1 MIKRP
6 LNPRF
11 SAAVR
16 EGRKFTTIRDNP
28 WPVGVPIMFYNWSGT
43 AYRSQQIDVCP
54 VIVLGFWPIQ
64 ITRMKDGVMRYDF
77 GMENSKPLHETEGF
91 ESREKLDDWFRQ
103 LVESGS
109 GR

>member
-1 MIKRP
+1 
-6 LNPRF
+6 
-11 SAAVR
+11 
-16 EGRKFTTIRDNP
+16 
-28 WPVGVPIMFYNWSGT
+28 MFYNWSGT

-103 LVESGS
+103 LVKPGHTITKTLIRFRLFNGEATGS
-109 GR
+109 RP